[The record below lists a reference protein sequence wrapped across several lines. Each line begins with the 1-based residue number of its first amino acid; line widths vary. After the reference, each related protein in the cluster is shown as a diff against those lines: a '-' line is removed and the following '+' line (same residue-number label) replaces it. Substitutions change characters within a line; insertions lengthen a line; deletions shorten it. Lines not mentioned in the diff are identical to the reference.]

1 MINMTSCVQTY
12 HFQCQRR
19 PSRRGLV
26 PELSPNPAV
35 PARRR
40 NPKPQI
46 GQKWQAHTP
55 EMTAANFHRP
65 PTRTADAAQ
74 HRRHESEEDITRP
87 LPRDHTGRPTP
98 ASIGLE
104 PANRVFFS
112 KCRRTNSLFGMIKID
127 KNSPGKPKGR
137 RKKNLTMCDHM
148 AQPVP
153 KTPPKQHDTKKEPS
167 WDRKTSSPFDMWRQP
182 KQKSLWYRAIWMSVA
197 PNDGAERCPL
207 KPKLDFNC
215 FEICCLGSWSTEFP
229 YMATLTLPRGCP
241 QVSPW
246 FQKGSAG
253 VFFPKRRRPPY

>member
-1 MINMTSCVQTY
+1 MPHSTSATSPKKITQDL
-12 HFQCQRR
+12 
-19 PSRRGLV
+19 SRGTTRADQPPPPLD
-26 PELSPNPAV
+26 SN
-35 PARRR
+35 
-40 NPKPQI
+40 
-46 GQKWQAHTP
+46 
-55 EMTAANFHRP
+55 P
-65 PTRTADAAQ
+65 PT
-74 HRRHESEEDITRP
+74 E
-87 LPRDHTGRPTP
+87 
-98 ASIGLE
+98 
-104 PANRVFFS
+104 FFSS
-112 KCRRTNSLFGMIKID
+112 KCRRTCSLFGGVKID

-182 KQKSLWYRAIWMSVA
+182 KQKSLWYRAIWMPVA

-215 FEICCLGSWSTEFP
+215 FEVCCLGSWSTEFP

-246 FQKGSAG
+246 FKRGVSG
-253 VFFPKRRRPPY
+253 VFFFQNAGHTRRRSLL